1 MLSIFVKQFLLS
13 NSFIKTLFP
22 PVFLFV
28 IMFGGFAC
36 GKRVSPEPPV
46 GRVAQRLEIEGFQR
60 GDRIT
65 LNWIM
70 PAYNESAPGISNIT
84 RVDVYRLT
92 ERLDSPQTLSA
103 EEFSNGSV
111 LIASIPVEKTDF
123 GLKKFGFT
131 DVLEFAGQ
139 NVRLRYGIR
148 AVNSSGQKASF
159 SNFLLIEPFAKVA
172 GAPNSLTIQS
182 TEAANSLRWLP
193 PRANVDGSEPANI
206 AGYNIYRSQSA
217 KETAVLLNKNPV
229 GETEFRDEKF
239 EFEKKYFYFVR
250 SVSLGGDGNFLESAE
265 STVVEIT
272 PADVFPPAPPAAITI
287 AAAPGNLSLFFAAN
301 TESDVAGYRVYRSTD
316 RSAAL
321 SDWQNLTPELL
332 LTNTFQDANVST
344 GKTYYYYLTAVD
356 KAGNASQPS
365 EIVSETAL

>member
-1 MLSIFVKQFLLS
+1 MLSRSLKQYLLN
-13 NSFIKTLFP
+13 NSFIKTLLP
-22 PVFLFV
+22 PFFLLF
-28 IMFGGFAC
+28 IILGAAAC

-46 GRVAQRLEIEGFQR
+46 SRTAQKLEIEGFQR
-60 GDRIT
+60 GNRIT

-70 PAYNESAPGISNIT
+70 PAYNSSESGISNIV
-84 RVDVYRLT
+84 RIDVYRLT
-92 ERLDSPQTLSA
+92 ERLNSPPTLSA

-172 GAPNSLTIQS
+172 GVPVSLAVQS
-182 TEAANSLRWLP
+182 TETANKLNWTP
-193 PRANVDGSEPANI
+193 PRANADGSEPANI
-206 AGYNIYRSQSA
+206 SGYNIYRSTSA
-217 KETAVLLNKNPV
+217 NEIAVLLNKNPV
-229 GETEFRDEKF
+229 GETVYRDEKF

-250 SVSLGGDGNFLESAE
+250 SVSLGGNGNFLESEE
-265 STVVEIT
+265 SNVVEVT
-272 PADVFPPAPPAAITI
+272 PADVFPPAPPTAITI
-287 AAAPGNLSLFFAAN
+287 AAAPGNLSLFFATN

-316 RSAAL
+316 RSSAL

-332 LTNTFQDANVST
+332 QTNTFQDANISK

-365 EIVSETAL
+365 EIVSETAP